1 MTTPARIVLATTL
14 VLALVGSLLAG
25 ARARSVSADNARLRA
40 DVSSLEAKLS
50 SSRRPAAAA
59 VSRTSHT
66 RSRDVPAPPFHTWSD
81 LIAAVH
87 AAAAESRLDRFDYR
101 TGDVILSEADD
112 PPAAIAERRLTA
124 TVSGRGSYPVI
135 VDWVRS
141 LPRAEPPLAL
151 ERLEILAGEGAPRFE
166 AELSLVTALPLEAP
180 RLVALSDLEAPEEE
194 R

>member
-1 MTTPARIVLATTL
+1 MTTPARIVLASTL
-14 VLALVGSLLAG
+14 LLALVGTLLAG

-40 DVSSLEAKLS
+40 NVSALEAKLS
-50 SSRRPAAAA
+50 SSRRPEAPT
-59 VSRTSHT
+59 VSRASHT
-66 RSRDVPAPPFHTWSD
+66 TSSDVPAPPFHTWSD
-81 LIAAVH
+81 LVAALH
-87 AAAAESRLDRFDYR
+87 AAAAGSRLDRFDYR
-101 TGDVILSEADD
+101 TGNVILSEAGD
-112 PPAAIAERRLTA
+112 PSAALATRRLTA

-166 AELSLVTALPLEAP
+166 AEVSLVTALALEAP